1 MPLKNSL
8 LFPAIQSIHLVG
20 VALLVGT
27 IVLVDLRLLGYA
39 LRRRDIAEIKRHVAP
54 WTWTGLAI
62 MLITGPILF
71 VADVPRY
78 SSNPAF
84 LLKMAVLA
92 ITLVFH
98 FAVQNRPPA
107 ERHTK
112 LVAVVSIA
120 LWTCVVIGGRAIAD
134 FDI

>member
-1 MPLKNSL
+1 M
-8 LFPAIQSIHLVG
+8 
-20 VALLVGT
+20 VGT

-39 LRRRDIAEIKRHVAP
+39 LRQRDVAEIKRHVGP

-62 MLITGPILF
+62 MLLTGPILF
-71 VADVPRY
+71 AADVPRY

-92 ITLVFH
+92 IALVFH
-98 FAVQNRPPA
+98 FAVQNRRTA
-107 ERHTK
+107 ERHAK